1 MCCARCTCP
10 YSVVPDVGWQ
20 LAVGLVPRH
29 SDTRTFLAAVA
40 VDAERLLL
48 TFPMGDVWYLHR
60 LRTGDVASLPL
71 DDSGPPTFFPGDF
84 ARLLS
89 VVGVFYV
96 FG

>member
-1 MCCARCTCP
+1 MCCARGTCP

-29 SDTRTFLAAVA
+29 SDTRTFPAAVA
-40 VDAERLLL
+40 VDAERSLLP
-48 TFPMGDVWYLHR
+48 FPM
-60 LRTGDVASLPL
+60 GDVASLPL
-71 DDSGPPTFFPGDF
+71 EDSGPPTFFPGDF

-96 FG
+96 SG